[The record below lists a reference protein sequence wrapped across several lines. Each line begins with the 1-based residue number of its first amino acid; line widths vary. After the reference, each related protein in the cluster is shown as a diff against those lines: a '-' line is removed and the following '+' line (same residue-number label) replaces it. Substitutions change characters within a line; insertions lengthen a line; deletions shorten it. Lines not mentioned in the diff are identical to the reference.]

1 MKFSEELKWRGLVG
15 RTTIDDLSCL
25 DEPGRVFYF
34 GADPSADSMTIGNLA
49 AMITCVRFLRAGHK
63 GIILAGGATGMAG
76 GDPDGKDETRAKIDI
91 DVINDRVERF
101 KKQFQQVFR
110 TADIKI
116 VNNYDWF
123 KDINY
128 IDFLRNI
135 GWHFS
140 MTQLLDRDFVKKRI
154 GEGGKGINYAEFS
167 YSLIQ
172 GYDFLYLYRTYG
184 VTLQLCGVDQ
194 FGNATTGMHLINK
207 LEGAKADVFGMPL
220 VINKSTGKKFG
231 KSEEG
236 AVWLD
241 ANKTS
246 VYQFYQFWLNAD
258 DAGVEDYLKYYTF
271 LNKDEVDDIMAR
283 QQQDPGERY
292 AQRRLAEEVTAF
304 VHGNEA
310 LKNVQEVTATLFGDK
325 SVAELTDDEIELL
338 AKEIPTVEYKTGLT
352 VMDALTES
360 GVVPSKS
367 ETRRLIQGQAISVN
381 GAKIEQDASL
391 NGLSLIKRGR
401 NKFVLVK

>member
-1 MKFSEELKWRGLVG
+1 M
-15 RTTIDDLSCL
+15 
-25 DEPGRVFYF
+25 
-34 GADPSADSMTIGNLA
+34 
-49 AMITCVRFLRAGHK
+49 
-63 GIILAGGATGMAG
+63 
-76 GDPDGKDETRAKIDI
+76 
-91 DVINDRVERF
+91 
-101 KKQFQQVFR
+101 
-110 TADIKI
+110 
-116 VNNYDWF
+116 
-123 KDINY
+123 
-128 IDFLRNI
+128 
-135 GWHFS
+135 
-140 MTQLLDRDFVKKRI
+140 
-154 GEGGKGINYAEFS
+154 
-167 YSLIQ
+167 
-172 GYDFLYLYRTYG
+172 
-184 VTLQLCGVDQ
+184 TLQLCGVDQ

-304 VHGNEA
+304 VHGDEA

-367 ETRRLIQGQAISVN
+367 EARRLIQGQAISVN